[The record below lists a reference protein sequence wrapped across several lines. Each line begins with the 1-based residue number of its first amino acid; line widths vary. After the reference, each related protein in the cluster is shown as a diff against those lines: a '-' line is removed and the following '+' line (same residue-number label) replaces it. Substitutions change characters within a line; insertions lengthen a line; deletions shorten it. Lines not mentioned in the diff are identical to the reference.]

1 MLFWRSKNNMLHKL
15 RGLSTIVFAFLV
27 VTFWLT
33 GCGGEAKRIPK
44 EPPVVKADRAID
56 VTQKMRT
63 QAVSPKVGR
72 WAVIIGISDY
82 KYDTRWDRR
91 KGLPDLQFAD
101 RDAKAFA
108 EFLMSPQG
116 GAFQPGHVLLLTNKK
131 ATVNEVRNAIGG
143 FLAKSLEDDL
153 VIIFYAG
160 HGVPDPE
167 NPENLYLACYDTVP
181 GKYYG
186 TAFPMWGIDDALRR
200 TIHSKRVFVFA
211 DACHSAGVGGARG
224 KSVSKKFNDY
234 MDRLAASKEGVTKIT
249 ASRADELSLEKDY
262 LGGGHGVFTYY
273 LLEALRGEADDNK
286 DGFVTMVEAYDYL
299 YDKVRSETHHSQ
311 KPWASGYVSSDIP
324 LGIVDSQVLAA
335 IVGRAKSQKQKT
347 VQAAAPYRLTPVTI
361 DLPKDSKVAIK
372 LARAKLAKDE
382 PGVAEEMVEE
392 ILKRNDSTKPDALAM
407 KIEIL
412 LQDGDL
418 KEAEDA
424 EDRLVIPYPKHPAAK
439 KGARFVYNYY
449 LKETERTD
457 TEGQIRRIE
466 TYLKRHPGGLLEKEA
481 KDKIEDI
488 REGVRMRY
496 EKEFQESLILARGFV
511 SQNRFDRAREELN
524 SAQERAQEALS
535 NYGVTLDTKRIT
547 SLRLQAQAKE
557 REYRD
562 RMFRELFAKAMD
574 QLAAGYYSTG
584 HESLEKA
591 REFATNTQLKE
602 ADKLALQYNAPP
614 KVQIVT
620 ESGPFYWN
628 IPITFRYDATDKE
641 GDPIRVVSWD
651 FGDGTSVREN
661 SPQHS
666 YAKWDGPQKERQ
678 YVVTLKATDGHT
690 TVTTRKN
697 LTVKRQDCVARDGP
711 FCALPSGI
719 VKDSNTGLEW
729 VAGPDSDMNWNEAR
743 SWVED
748 LNIAGDGWRMPTVDE
763 LKGLY
768 KMEAGMWNM
777 TPLLKTTGWWMWS
790 GETKG
795 SSGARG
801 FDFSRGAEDW
811 YHRYNSNNT
820 RVFAVRSRGD
830 GSQPDQIQASIKKI
844 SADSRPSSTSDM
856 LQRDGIYVAYPNG
869 IVKDTNTG
877 LEWKVGPDRNTTL
890 DEAEPWV
897 QNLNLDGGGW
907 RMPTTDELK
916 TLYKK
921 GAGNRNMTRFL
932 KTTGWWVWS
941 GEIRKNRWGSREAWR
956 LDFHSGYKNCIIG
969 LFSDDVR
976 AFAVR
981 SRTGG

>member
-1 MLFWRSKNNMLHKL
+1 MFHKL
-15 RGLSTIVFAFLV
+15 RGLSTIVFGFV
-27 VTFWLT
+27 VVAIWVA
-33 GCGGEAKRIPK
+33 GCGGEAKLIPK
-44 EPPVVKADRAID
+44 EPPVVKADRAIN
-56 VTQKMRT
+56 VAQKMRT

-72 WAVIIGISDY
+72 WAVVIGISDY

-91 KGLPDLQFAD
+91 KGIPDLQFAD

-116 GAFQPGHVLLLTNKK
+116 AAFQPDHVLLLTNKK

-143 FLAKSLEDDL
+143 FLAKSLENDL

-211 DACHSAGVGGARG
+211 DACHSAGIGGARG
-224 KSVSKKFNDY
+224 KSASKKFNEY
-234 MDRLAASKEGVTKIT
+234 MDRLAGSKEGVTKIT

-273 LLEALRGEADDNK
+273 LLEALRGEADNNK
-286 DGFVTMVEAYDYL
+286 DGFVTMAEAYDYL
-299 YDKVRSETHHSQ
+299 YDKVRSETRHSQ
-311 KPWASGYVSSDIP
+311 KPWASGYVSPDIP
-324 LGIVDSQVLAA
+324 LGIVDSQILAA
-335 IVGRAKSQKQKT
+335 IADRAKTQKQEPI
-347 VQAAAPYRLTPVTI
+347 QAAAPYRPTPVTI

-372 LARAKLAKDE
+372 LARAKLAKNE
-382 PGVAEEMVEE
+382 PGVAGEMVEE

-424 EDRLVIPYPKHPAAK
+424 EDRLVIPFPKHLAAK
-439 KGARFVYNYY
+439 KGARLVYNYY

-457 TEGQIRRIE
+457 TGDQIRRIE
-466 TYLKRHPGGLLEKEA
+466 TYLKRHTGGLLEQEA

-488 REGVRMRY
+488 REDVRMRY
-496 EKEFQESLILARGFV
+496 EKEFQESLILARGFI
-511 SQNRFDRAREELN
+511 SQNRFERAREELN

-535 NYGVTLDTKRIT
+535 NYGVTLDTKQIT
-547 SLRLQAQAKE
+547 SLRLQAKAKE

-562 RMFRELFAKAMD
+562 RMFRDLFAKAKD
-574 QLAAGYYSTG
+574 QLATGYYSTG

-602 ADKLALQYNAPP
+602 TDRLARQYNSPP

-620 ESGPFYWN
+620 ESGPVYWDT
-628 IPITFRYDATDKE
+628 PTTFRYNATDKE
-641 GDPIRVVSWD
+641 DDPIRVISWD

-711 FCALPSGI
+711 FCALPNGI
-719 VKDSNTGLEW
+719 VKDSNRGLEW
-729 VAGPDSDMNWNEAR
+729 VAGPDRDTGWNEAR
-743 SWVED
+743 AWVED
-748 LNIAGDGWRMPTVDE
+748 LNIDGGGWRMPTMDE
-763 LKGLY
+763 LEGLY
-768 KMEAGMWNM
+768 KKGAGQRNM
-777 TPLLKTTGWWMWS
+777 TPLLKTIGWFVWS
-790 GETKG
+790 SETKG
-795 SSGARG
+795 SLSAWIFYFSSGGRSWAFHDNSGNAR
-801 FDFSRGAEDW
+801 A
-811 YHRYNSNNT
+811 
-820 RVFAVRSRGD
+820 FAVRSRGD
-830 GSQPDQIQASIKKI
+830 G
-844 SADSRPSSTSDM
+844 
-856 LQRDGIYVAYPNG
+856 
-869 IVKDTNTG
+869 
-877 LEWKVGPDRNTTL
+877 
-890 DEAEPWV
+890 
-897 QNLNLDGGGW
+897 
-907 RMPTTDELK
+907 
-916 TLYKK
+916 
-921 GAGNRNMTRFL
+921 
-932 KTTGWWVWS
+932 
-941 GEIRKNRWGSREAWR
+941 
-956 LDFHSGYKNCIIG
+956 
-969 LFSDDVR
+969 
-976 AFAVR
+976 
-981 SRTGG
+981 

>member
-1 MLFWRSKNNMLHKL
+1 MLHKL
-15 RGLSTIVFAFLV
+15 SGLSTIVFGFV
-27 VTFWLT
+27 VAALWVA
-33 GCGGEAKRIPK
+33 GCGGEAKYIPK
-44 EPPVVKADRAID
+44 ESSPIKDDRAIN
-56 VTQKMRT
+56 VVQKMRT

-72 WAVIIGISDY
+72 WAVVIGISDY
-82 KYDTRWDRR
+82 KYDTRWNRR
-91 KGLPDLQFAD
+91 KGIPDLQFAD

-116 GAFQPGHVLLLTNKK
+116 AAFQPDHVLLLTNKK

-224 KSVSKKFNDY
+224 KSVSKKFNEY
-234 MDRLAASKEGVTKIT
+234 MDRLAGSKEGVTKIT

-286 DGFVTMVEAYDYL
+286 DGFVTMAEAYDYL
-299 YDKVRSETHHSQ
+299 YDKVRSETRHSQ

-324 LGIVDSQVLAA
+324 LGIVDAQVLAVIA
-335 IVGRAKSQKQKT
+335 DRAKTQKQET
-347 VQAAAPYRLTPVTI
+347 IQAAAPYRLTPVTI

-372 LARAKLAKDE
+372 LAKAKLAKDE
-382 PGVAEEMVEE
+382 PGVAGEMVDE

-439 KGARFVYNYY
+439 KGARLVYNYY
-449 LKETERTD
+449 LKKAEKAD

-466 TYLKRHPGGLLEKEA
+466 TYQKRHPDGLLEQEA
-481 KDKIEDI
+481 KGKIEDI
-488 REGVRMRY
+488 REDVRMRY
-496 EKEFQESLILARGFV
+496 EKEFQESLILARGFI
-511 SQNRFDRAREELN
+511 SQNRFERAREELN

-535 NYGVTLDTKRIT
+535 NYGVTLDTKQIS

-557 REYRD
+557 GEYRD
-562 RMFRELFAKAMD
+562 RMFQELFAKATD
-574 QLAAGYYSTG
+574 QLAAGYLSTG

-591 REFATNTQLKE
+591 REFATSTQLKK
-602 ADKLALQYNAPP
+602 ADKLARQYNSPP

-641 GDPIRVVSWD
+641 GDPIRVVSWN

-666 YAKWDGPQKERQ
+666 YTKWTGPQKEQQ

-697 LTVKRQDCVARDGP
+697 LTVKRQDCVARNGS

-719 VKDSNTGLEW
+719 VKDFNTGLEW

-743 SWVED
+743 SWVQS
-748 LNIAGDGWRMPTVDE
+748 LNLGGRGWRMPTLDE
-763 LKGLY
+763 LTSLY
-768 KMEAGMWNM
+768 KNGSGTRNM
-777 TPLLKTTGWWMWS
+777 TPLLKTTGWWVWS
-790 GETKG
+790 GETEG
-795 SSGARG
+795 SLKAGCFYFVGGRRDWGYRHGSG
-801 FDFSRGAEDW
+801 
-811 YHRYNSNNT
+811 
-820 RVFAVRSRGD
+820 
-830 GSQPDQIQASIKKI
+830 
-844 SADSRPSSTSDM
+844 
-856 LQRDGIYVAYPNG
+856 NG
-869 IVKDTNTG
+869 
-877 LEWKVGPDRNTTL
+877 
-890 DEAEPWV
+890 
-897 QNLNLDGGGW
+897 
-907 RMPTTDELK
+907 
-916 TLYKK
+916 
-921 GAGNRNMTRFL
+921 
-932 KTTGWWVWS
+932 
-941 GEIRKNRWGSREAWR
+941 
-956 LDFHSGYKNCIIG
+956 
-969 LFSDDVR
+969 R

-981 SRTGG
+981 SRSDG

>member
-1 MLFWRSKNNMLHKL
+1 MLHKL
-15 RGLSTIVFAFLV
+15 RRLSTIVFGFLV
-27 VTFWLT
+27 VALWTA

-44 EPPVVKADRAID
+44 EPPAAKADRAIN
-56 VTQKMRT
+56 VAQKMRT

-72 WAVIIGISDY
+72 WAVVIGISDY

-91 KGLPDLQFAD
+91 KGIPDLQFAD

-116 GAFQPGHVLLLTNKK
+116 AAFQPDHVLLLTNKK

-224 KSVSKKFNDY
+224 KSASKKFNEY
-234 MDRLAASKEGVTKIT
+234 MDRLAGSKEGVTKIT

-273 LLEALRGEADDNK
+273 LLEALRGGADDNN

-299 YDKVRSETHHSQ
+299 YDKVRSETRHSQ
-311 KPWASGYVSSDIP
+311 KPWASGYVSPDIP
-324 LGIVDSQVLAA
+324 LGIVDNQILAA
-335 IVGRAKSQKQKT
+335 IAERAKTQKQEP
-347 VQAAAPYRLTPVTI
+347 VQAAAPYRPTPVTI

-372 LARAKLAKDE
+372 LARAKLAKSE
-382 PGVAEEMVEE
+382 PGVAGEMVEE

-439 KGARFVYNYY
+439 KGARLVYNYY
-449 LKETERTD
+449 LKETERED
-457 TEGQIRRIE
+457 TEGQIKRIE
-466 TYLKRHPGGLLEKEA
+466 TYLKRHSGGLLEKEA
-481 KDKIEDI
+481 KGKIEDI
-488 REGVRMRY
+488 REGVRVRY
-496 EKEFQESLILARGFV
+496 EKGFQESLILARGFIN
-511 SQNRFDRAREELN
+511 QNRFGRAREELD

-535 NYGVTLDTKRIT
+535 NYGVTLDTKQIN
-547 SLRLQAQAKE
+547 SLRLQAKAKE

-562 RMFRELFAKAMD
+562 RMFQELLAKATD

-591 REFATNTQLKE
+591 RGFATHTQLKE
-602 ADKLALQYNAPP
+602 ADNLARQYNAPP

-628 IPITFRYDATDKE
+628 TPITFRYNANDKE
-641 GDPIRVVSWD
+641 NDPIRVVSWN
-651 FGDGTSVREN
+651 FGDGISVREDN
-661 SPQHS
+661 PRHS
-666 YAKWDGPQKERQ
+666 YRKWDGPQKEQQ

-690 TVTTRKN
+690 TVTTQKN
-697 LTVKRQDCVARDGP
+697 LIVKRQDCIARDGP
-711 FCALPSGI
+711 FCA
-719 VKDSNTGLEW
+719 
-729 VAGPDSDMNWNEAR
+729 
-743 SWVED
+743 
-748 LNIAGDGWRMPTVDE
+748 
-763 LKGLY
+763 
-768 KMEAGMWNM
+768 
-777 TPLLKTTGWWMWS
+777 
-790 GETKG
+790 
-795 SSGARG
+795 
-801 FDFSRGAEDW
+801 F
-811 YHRYNSNNT
+811 
-820 RVFAVRSRGD
+820 
-830 GSQPDQIQASIKKI
+830 
-844 SADSRPSSTSDM
+844 
-856 LQRDGIYVAYPNG
+856 PNG

-877 LEWKVGPDRNTTL
+877 LEWKAGLDRDMTWYKAKSWVESL
-890 DEAEPWV
+890 D
-897 QNLNLDGGGW
+897 LDGGGW
-907 RMPTTDELK
+907 RMPTVGELEG
-916 TLYKK
+916 LYTME
-921 GAGNRNMTRFL
+921 AGTRNMTPLL
-932 KTTGWWVWS
+932 KTTGWRVWA
-941 GEIRKNRWGSREAWR
+941 GDPRGSSDAW
-956 LDFHSGYKNCIIG
+956 DFYFFYGRRG
-969 LFSDDVR
+969 WDDR
-976 AFAVR
+976 NNSYTRRGFAVR
-981 SRTGG
+981 SRSDR